1 MRKLKACVLMLVAY
15 ILCASVPEAWSQ
27 KAEAL
32 QWFTAGVSEKEVA
45 RKIQAYERAIELDPL
60 FVEALYNLGMVYK
73 SQQDYAQAEQFLLKA
88 NNAKTEKTPKDLNVR
103 ILYELSTTYAKTGKL
118 QEAEAGLRKAQNA
131 VDEDRIASM
140 ISFELGRL
148 LHQQQRYAEALTE
161 LRAGM
166 NRVAENR
173 GKFATLMLTIQNEQQ
188 MQTLY
193 EKATQAKQTGKLAD
207 ARVLFEEILQ
217 QDPNFKDVAAQ
228 LERLDSQQKVDANK
242 AVFNSLYEEA
252 RKYETA
258 GNLELAIAA
267 YEKLLLQAGVY
278 KDARSRVQELRQQNE
293 KIRTQKKLEE
303 QYILGMSALKAKD
316 WARALIIFEN
326 ILQADREFRDARRR
340 RNEAQRGLDRESSE
354 TVVARFYAEGVAA
367 MGQGDLTSA
376 LAAFEKVHKINQ
388 DYRDIASLLVEVEEQ
403 IQKQGNASAEM
414 SAAAAPVADSLYQ
427 NALAAIQQEDWA
439 QAVTILEKLQAASP
453 EDANLVDL
461 LAQARTNLQIS
472 AVSVPFKEAGPGHSV
487 LMIGGV
493 LAAVIVLPLI
503 GFVTFSP
510 TVRARVSLLRGDY
523 QSAAQ
528 IYERMLQQKPGRLK
542 LYPVLADI
550 YLMTGR
556 RDEQALKVFKTI
568 LQLNLLTA
576 NRDEINAAVAQT
588 YLSQGRIDAEA
599 IKVFEDALQA
609 EYRKTEQM
617 TRSKNGR

>member
-1 MRKLKACVLMLVAY
+1 MRMLRACVLMLVAQ

-27 KAEAL
+27 KADAL

-45 RKIQAYERAIELDPL
+45 RKIQAYERALELDPL

-73 SQQDYAQAEQFLLKA
+73 SQQDYATAEQFLTKA
-88 NNAKTEKTPKDLNVR
+88 NNAKTEKTPKDLNIR
-103 ILYELSTTYAKTGKL
+103 ILYELSTTYAKTDKV
-118 QEAEAGLRKAQNA
+118 QEAEAGLRKAKNA
-131 VDEDRIASM
+131 ADEDRIASQ

-148 LHQQQRYAEALTE
+148 LYQQQRYAEALTE

-173 GKFATLMLTIQNEQQ
+173 GKFATLMLAIQNEQQ

-193 EKATQAKQTGKLAD
+193 ERAGLAQQAGKLAD
-207 ARVLFEEILQ
+207 ARALFEEILQ
-217 QDPNFKDVAAQ
+217 QDPDFKDVAAQ
-228 LERLDSQQKVDANK
+228 LEILNSQQKVDANK

-252 RKYETA
+252 KKHETG
-258 GNLELAIAA
+258 GNIELAIAT

-278 KDARSRVQELRQQNE
+278 KDARSRVQELRQQND

-303 QYILGMSALKAKD
+303 QYILGISALKAKD

-354 TVVARFYAEGVAA
+354 TVVARFYAEGVSA
-367 MGQGDLTSA
+367 MSQGDLHSA

-403 IQKQGNASAEM
+403 IQNQGSASAETP
-414 SAAAAPVADSLYQ
+414 AAAPAPDSLYQ
-427 NALAAIQQEDWA
+427 TALAAIQRKDWA
-439 QAVTILEKLQAASP
+439 QAATILEKLQSASP

-472 AVSVPFKEAGPGHSV
+472 AVSVPFKEAGSGKSI

-510 TVRARVSLLRGDY
+510 TLRARVSLLRGDY

-556 RDEQALKVFKTI
+556 RDEQALKIFKTI
-568 LQLNLLTA
+568 LQLNLITA
-576 NRDEINAAVAQT
+576 NRDEITTAVAQT
-588 YLSQGRIDAEA
+588 YLSQGRIDADA

-617 TRSKNGR
+617 TRNKNGR

>member
-1 MRKLKACVLMLVAY
+1 
-15 ILCASVPEAWSQ
+15 
-27 KAEAL
+27 
-32 QWFTAGVSEKEVA
+32 
-45 RKIQAYERAIELDPL
+45 
-60 FVEALYNLGMVYK
+60 
-73 SQQDYAQAEQFLLKA
+73 
-88 NNAKTEKTPKDLNVR
+88 
-103 ILYELSTTYAKTGKL
+103 
-118 QEAEAGLRKAQNA
+118 
-131 VDEDRIASM
+131 
-140 ISFELGRL
+140 
-148 LHQQQRYAEALTE
+148 
-161 LRAGM
+161 
-166 NRVAENR
+166 
-173 GKFATLMLTIQNEQQ
+173 
-188 MQTLY
+188 
-193 EKATQAKQTGKLAD
+193 
-207 ARVLFEEILQ
+207 
-217 QDPNFKDVAAQ
+217 

-252 RKYETA
+252 RKHETA

>member
-1 MRKLKACVLMLVAY
+1 MRLLRVSLLMLVAQ

-32 QWFTAGVSEKEVA
+32 QWFTAGVSEKDVA
-45 RKIQAYERAIELDPL
+45 RKIQAYERALALDPL
-60 FVEALYNLGMVYK
+60 FVQALYNLGMVYK
-73 SQQDYAQAEQFLLKA
+73 SQQDYANAEQFLTKA
-88 NNAKTEKTPKDLNVR
+88 NNAKTEKTPKDLNIR
-103 ILYELSTTYAKTGKL
+103 ILYELSTTYARTGKV
-118 QEAEAGLRKAQNA
+118 QEAEAGLRKAKNA
-131 VDEDRIASM
+131 ADEDRIASQ

-148 LHQQQRYAEALTE
+148 LYQQQRYAEALTE

-173 GKFATLMLTIQNEQQ
+173 GKFATLMLTIQNEQH

-193 EKATQAKQTGKLAD
+193 ERAGQAKQAGQLAE
-207 ARVLFEEILQ
+207 ARALFEEILQ
-217 QDPNFKDVAAQ
+217 QNPDFKDAAAQ
-228 LERLDSQQKVDANK
+228 LEILNSQQKVDADK

-252 RKYETA
+252 KKHETA
-258 GNLELAIAA
+258 GNFELAIAT

-278 KDARSRVQELRQQNE
+278 KDARSRVQELRRQND
-293 KIRTQKKLEE
+293 KLRTQKKLEE

-326 ILQADREFRDARRR
+326 ILETDREFRDARRR
-340 RNEAQRGLDRESSE
+340 RNEAQRGVDRESSE
-354 TVVARFYAEGVAA
+354 TVVARFYAEGVSA
-367 MGQGDLTSA
+367 MSRGDLHSA

-403 IQKQGNASAEM
+403 IQKQGNAPVETPAV
-414 SAAAAPVADSLYQ
+414 APVPDSLYQ
-427 NALAAIQQEDWA
+427 TALAAIQRKDWG
-439 QAVTILEKLQAASP
+439 QAVTILEKLQLASP

-472 AVSVPFKEAGPGHSV
+472 AVSMPHKEAGSGKSIV
-487 LMIGGV
+487 MIGGV
-493 LAAVIVLPLI
+493 LAAVIMLPLI
-503 GFVTFSP
+503 GFITFSP
-510 TVRARVSLLRGDY
+510 TLRARVSLLRGDY
-523 QSAAQ
+523 QNAAK
-528 IYERMLQQKPGRLK
+528 IYERILQQKPGRLK

-556 RDEQALKVFKTI
+556 RDEQALKIFKTI
-568 LQLNLLTA
+568 LQLNLITA
-576 NRDEINAAVAQT
+576 NRDEITAAVAQT
-588 YLSQGRIDAEA
+588 YLSQGRIDADA

-609 EYRKTEQM
+609 EYRKTEQL

>member
-1 MRKLKACVLMLVAY
+1 MRLLKACVLLLVAH
-15 ILCASVPEAWSQ
+15 ILCGSVPQAWSQ
-27 KAEAL
+27 QAGAL
-32 QWFTAGVSEKEVA
+32 QWFTAGVSEKDVA
-45 RKIQAYERAIELDPL
+45 RKIQAYERALELDPL

-73 SQQDYAQAEQFLLKA
+73 SQQDYANAERFLTRADK
-88 NNAKTEKTPKDLNVR
+88 AKTENTPKDLNVR

-118 QEAEAGLRKAQNA
+118 QEAESGLRRAQNA
-131 VDEDRIASM
+131 ANEERIASL

-148 LHQQQRYAEALTE
+148 LYQQQRYAEALTE

-173 GKFATLMLTIQNEQQ
+173 GKFATLMLAIQNEQQ
-188 MQTLY
+188 MHVLY
-193 EKATQAKQTGKLAD
+193 EKAGQAKQAGKLAE
-207 ARVLFEEILQ
+207 ARALIEEILQ
-217 QDPNFKDVAAQ
+217 QDANFKDAAAQ
-228 LERLDSQQKVDANK
+228 LETINSQLNVDANK

-252 RKYETA
+252 KKHETA
-258 GNLELAIAA
+258 GNVELAIAA

-278 KDARSRVQELRQQNE
+278 KDARSRVQELRQQHE
-293 KIRTQKKLEE
+293 KMRTQKRLEE
-303 QYILGMSALKAKD
+303 QYLLGMSALKAKD

-326 ILQADREFRDARRR
+326 ILQTDREFREARRR

-354 TVVARFYAEGVAA
+354 TVIARFYTEGVAA
-367 MGQGDLTSA
+367 MSQGDLTSA

-388 DYRDIASLLVEVEEQ
+388 DYRDIASLLAEVEEQ
-403 IQKQGNASAEM
+403 IQKQGVASAETLAT
-414 SAAAAPVADSLYQ
+414 AAAAPDSLYQ
-427 NALAAIQQEDWA
+427 TALAAIQQKNWA
-439 QAVTILEKLQAASP
+439 LAVTILEKLQTASP
-453 EDANLVDL
+453 EDANLIDL

-472 AVSVPFKEAGPGHSV
+472 AVSLPYKEAGSGNFMV
-487 LMIGGV
+487 MIGGV

-503 GFVTFSP
+503 GLITFSS
-510 TVRARVSLLRGDY
+510 TLRARVSLLRGDY

-542 LYPVLADI
+542 LYPILADI
-550 YLMTGR
+550 YLMTNR
-556 RDEQALKVFKTI
+556 RDEQALKIFKTI
-568 LQLNLLTA
+568 LQLNLITS

-609 EYRKTEQM
+609 EYRKTEHM